1 VIGRTPEDV
10 RARVPALAAVYEQ
23 TRATVLEDGI
33 VDPEIKALCARYL
46 AEGFGIEGFDGRER
60 AALDWAHA
68 VAWDATRA
76 DDDLWAR
83 LHANFSEPELVEL
96 GYFVAFT
103 LGQTHWLRTLGLD
116 PANDCG
122 NVGQRGDP

>member
-1 VIGRTPEDV
+1 VTPEEV

-23 TRATVLEDGI
+23 TRATVLEEGI
-33 VDPEIKALCARYL
+33 VDPGVKALCARYL
-46 AEGFGIEGFDGRER
+46 ADGFDVTPYEGGER

-83 LHANFSEPELVEL
+83 LHAHFSEPELVEL
-96 GYFVAFT
+96 GYFIAFT
-103 LGQTHWLRTLGLD
+103 IGQTHWLRTLGL
-116 PANDCG
+116 ANDCG
-122 NVGQRGDP
+122 KVGGRGDP

>member
-1 VIGRTPEDV
+1 VIGRTPDEV
-10 RARVPALAAVYEQ
+10 RARVPAAAAVYEL
-23 TRATVLEDGI
+23 TRATVLEAGL
-33 VDPEIKALCARYL
+33 VDREVKELCARYL
-46 AEGFGIEGFDGRER
+46 ADGFDLTPYEGRER

-68 VAWDATRA
+68 VAWDTTRA

-83 LHANFSEPELVEL
+83 LHAHFAEPELVEL
-96 GYFVAFT
+96 GYFIAFT

-122 NVGQRGDP
+122 KVGRRGDP